1 MLWTPRSRCRT
12 GGYSSKWLTIWS
24 SPTILKQVL
33 NDVADLDRVF
43 HALADPGRRLMLE
56 RLGDGPASV
65 SELGRPLSMS
75 LAAVV
80 QHVQILEACGLVR
93 TQKLGRTR
101 TCSLNPATLRSAE
114 RWITERRTLVER
126 RLDRLGKYL
135 EQGDSP

>member
-1 MLWTPRSRCRT
+1 MPPYL
-12 GGYSSKWLTIWS
+12 SKNLTIKR
-24 SPTILKQVL
+24 PRTILKHVL

-56 RLGDGPASV
+56 RLSQGPASV
-65 SELGRPLSMS
+65 SELGRPLAMS

-80 QHVQILEACGLVR
+80 QHVQILEASGLVR

-114 RWITERRTLVER
+114 RWISERRSFVER
-126 RLDRLGKYL
+126 SLDRLGTYL
-135 EQGDSP
+135 ADTAPNHKEIP